1 MNDGS
6 TCNVDYSFIAIK
18 NTTNLL
24 FLSTTNCKHF
34 KSETS
39 DPLAFCYS
47 TRCKCC
53 CLQVLGTSCIFSW
66 LKQFNISNATFT
78 LPMRCCCLDKF
89 EVEDYGGRDH
99 IRFLVQWQHGLM
111 FIQLVINWFS
121 FQRRKKKKSDCCEL
135 SLCTLEQCCDLKVW
149 FTQKSSFTYS
159 HVRIS
164 LLCGPQK
171 KILWKKL
178 FNIFFLKHWKILQIF
193 PCVLWKKVIK
203 LWNNITVNRWWQFN
217 FHYRSL
223 QIHWQYKIT
232 NKHSV
237 QLGVITFIW
246 LWLE

>member
-6 TCNVDYSFIAIK
+6 TCNVDYNFIAIK

-121 FQRRKKKKSDCCEL
+121 FQRRKKKKVWLLWTFPLYTWTMLWLKGMVHPKIIIYIL
-135 SLCTLEQCCDLKVW
+135 SCKNFFIMWATKEDTL
-149 FTQKSSFTYS
+149 
-159 HVRIS
+159 
-164 LLCGPQK
+164 K
-171 KILWKKL
+171 KI
-178 FNIFFLKHWKILQIF
+178 I
-193 PCVLWKKVIK
+193 
-203 LWNNITVNRWWQFN
+203 
-217 FHYRSL
+217 
-223 QIHWQYKIT
+223 
-232 NKHSV
+232 
-237 QLGVITFIW
+237 
-246 LWLE
+246 